1 MGFFA
6 SLSKGWSFMK
16 AAFRMAGQN
25 RKLLAPSVYLVLT
38 TILYFVIWVVALVAS
53 GPDDISDG
61 AWAVIGAIASFGSFL
76 IFYFFCGMTVNMIDV
91 HLKGGTPTL
100 GEGAR
105 DAGKNFLAITFL
117 ALISTV
123 VEMFAKAA
131 RNNNSIPGKIIAG
144 IIEAI
149 WTIVA
154 FLLLPAIIIEDASLG
169 QAMRRVR
176 DLHKGNM
183 LLIGI
188 GEVGVRL
195 VCNLIGLLFFFA
207 IFGVVYGAFAI
218 FGDTNTAMIVSLLV
232 GGTLFSLFA
241 AFNIYLRMAYYTC
254 LYLWAVEVEK
264 SGTGAIAPGPLGVAL
279 GHGPIGR
286 AGAVGL

>member
-1 MGFFA
+1 MGFFD
-6 SLSKGWSFMK
+6 SLKKGWSFMK
-16 AAFRMAGQN
+16 AAFAMAGQN
-25 RKLLAPSVYLVLT
+25 RKLLAPSVYMVLIS
-38 TILYFVIWVVALVAS
+38 ILYFVAWVVALVAMD
-53 GPDDISDG
+53 PQWSDG
-61 AWAVIGAIASFGSFL
+61 MWAAVGGIATFGSFL

-91 HLKGGTPTL
+91 HLKGGQPSL
-100 GEGAR
+100 KEGAK
-105 DAGKNFLAITFL
+105 DAGKNFIAIVFL

-123 VEMFAKAA
+123 IEMFARAA
-131 RNNNSIPGKIIAG
+131 RNNDSVVGKIIAG

-154 FLLLPAIIIEDASLG
+154 FLLLPAIIIEDASFG

-195 VCNLIGLLFFFA
+195 VTNVIAFFWYILTFGLIYFFFTS
-207 IFGVVYGAFAI
+207 FSM
-218 FGDTNTAMIVSLLV
+218 NTALVLTFMV
-232 GGTLFSLFA
+232 GGTMFALFA

-254 LYLWAVEVEK
+254 LYLWAAETEK
-264 SGTGAIAPGPLGVAL
+264 AGASARAPGPLGVAL
-279 GHGPIGR
+279 GHYTPGV
-286 AGAVGL
+286 AVAA

>member
-1 MGFFA
+1 MGFFD
-6 SLSKGWSFMK
+6 SLKKGWSFMK
-16 AAFRMAGQN
+16 AAFAMAGQN
-25 RKLLAPSVYLVLT
+25 RKLLAPSVYMVLIS
-38 TILYFVIWVVALVAS
+38 ILYFVAWVVALVAMD
-53 GPDDISDG
+53 PQWSDG
-61 AWAVIGAIASFGSFL
+61 MWAAVGGIATFGSFL

-91 HLKGGTPTL
+91 HLKGGQPSL
-100 GEGAR
+100 KEGAK
-105 DAGKNFLAITFL
+105 DAGKNFIAIVFL

-123 VEMFAKAA
+123 IEMFARAA
-131 RNNNSIPGKIIAG
+131 RNNDSVVGKIIAG

-154 FLLLPAIIIEDASLG
+154 FLLLPAIIIEDASFG

-195 VCNLIGLLFFFA
+195 VTNVIAFFWYLLTFGLIYFFFTS
-207 IFGVVYGAFAI
+207 FSM
-218 FGDTNTAMIVSLLV
+218 NTALVLTFMV
-232 GGTLFSLFA
+232 GGTMFALFA

-254 LYLWAVEVEK
+254 LYLWAVEVERAGQSAK
-264 SGTGAIAPGPLGVAL
+264 APGPLGVAL
-279 GHGPIGR
+279 GHTE
-286 AGAVGL
+286 AQQQVAA